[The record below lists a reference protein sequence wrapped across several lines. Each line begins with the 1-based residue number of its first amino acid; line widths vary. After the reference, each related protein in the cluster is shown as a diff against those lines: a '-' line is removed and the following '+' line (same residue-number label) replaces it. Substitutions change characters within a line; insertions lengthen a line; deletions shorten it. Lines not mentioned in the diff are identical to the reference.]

1 MADRIKDKAEA
12 KATGYT
18 RWRTRLNER
27 FGDGRPARTPTAPR
41 EPAAGSDPGNS
52 AFGAIVFLALSAF
65 IAVAVF
71 VIIPTALAAQSTG
84 G

>member
-27 FGDGRPARTPTAPR
+27 FGDGRPERAPAAPR
-41 EPAAGSDPGNS
+41 GPAVSDDPGTTVL
-52 AFGAIVFLALSAF
+52 GIIVYL
-65 IAVAVF
+65 
-71 VIIPTALAAQSTG
+71 ALAAIITVTVFVVIPAALAARSTG